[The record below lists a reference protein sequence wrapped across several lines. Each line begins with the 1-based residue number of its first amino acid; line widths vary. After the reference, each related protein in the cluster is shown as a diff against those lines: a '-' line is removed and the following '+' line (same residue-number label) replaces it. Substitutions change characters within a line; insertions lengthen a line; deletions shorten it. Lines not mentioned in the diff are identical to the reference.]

1 MNYLMW
7 LAIALTAILFG
18 AKLAGAVV
26 CSWWL
31 VFTPLLI
38 VFGLW
43 LAIVLI
49 TLAIIGICALI
60 AIMSD
65 K

>member
-7 LAIALTAILFG
+7 LAVAFTAILFG
-18 AKLAGAVV
+18 AKLSGAVV